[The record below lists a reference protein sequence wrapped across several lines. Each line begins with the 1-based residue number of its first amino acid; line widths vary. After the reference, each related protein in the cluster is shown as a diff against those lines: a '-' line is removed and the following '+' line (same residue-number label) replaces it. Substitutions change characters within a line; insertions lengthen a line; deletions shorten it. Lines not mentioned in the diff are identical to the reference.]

1 MACCTDLSAKKPLY
15 RGRFAPSPTGPLHIG
30 SLYTAVASFLQARS
44 QQGQWLLRIDD
55 LDPFRC
61 KTQYS
66 QQIINT
72 LERYSLHWD
81 EPIVYQSERHHSYR
95 AALQTLQQQG
105 RLYPC
110 QCSRKDL
117 ANRQSASTVYDRHCL
132 TQRPSANQTCAL
144 RLRLNAEQIS
154 FKDRVQGLQRQD
166 LAPQVGDFVIFRKD
180 QVYAY
185 HLAAIIDDDEQGVSE
200 VLRGSDL
207 LDSSFRQILL
217 QQLLSIE
224 APLYAHIP
232 TINDA
237 YGAKLSKQTFAAD
250 VALSPVRETLIQV
263 MGYLNLQPPKELLD
277 LEPSEILN
285 WAIPRWSIDKIK
297 PETSILF

>member
-1 MACCTDLSAKKPLY
+1 MSAKKPLY

-61 KTQYS
+61 KAKYS

-81 EPIVYQSERHHSYR
+81 EPIVYQSERHQSYR

-132 TQRPSANQTCAL
+132 TQQPSANKTCAL
-144 RLRLNAEQIS
+144 RLSLNAEQIS
-154 FKDRVQGLQRQD
+154 FTDRVQGLQRQD
-166 LAPQVGDFVIFRKD
+166 LALQVGDFVIFRKD

-200 VLRGSDL
+200 VLRGYDL

-217 QQLLSIE
+217 QQLLSIDT
-224 APLYAHIP
+224 PLYAHIP

-237 YGAKLSKQTFAAD
+237 YGVKLSKQTFAAD

-263 MGYLNLQPPKELLD
+263 LGYLNLQPPKELLD

-297 PETSILF
+297 PDTSILF